1 MSIGQKG
8 MLYVAECMAKGALRL
23 IEEPELLKEAWRAHQ
38 E

>member
-8 MLYVAECMAKGALRL
+8 MLYAAECMAAGALRL
-23 IEEPELLKEAWRAHQ
+23 VREPERIENAWKEM